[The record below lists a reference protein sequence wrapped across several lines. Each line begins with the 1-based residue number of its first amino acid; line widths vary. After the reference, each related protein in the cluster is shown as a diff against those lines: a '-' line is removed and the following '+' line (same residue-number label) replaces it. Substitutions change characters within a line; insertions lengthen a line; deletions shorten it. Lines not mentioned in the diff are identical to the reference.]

1 MEEPARKPLNLR
13 PGWPGWPTEL
23 TDIEAPP
30 DQLWVRGNLAAL
42 AHQPRIGIVG
52 SRTPTPYGE
61 AQAERFADELAR
73 AGFTVVSGLA
83 RGVDARAHRAAL
95 AAGGAT
101 VAVLGCGVDRPW
113 PNDELTEDLAQH
125 GCLLSEFAPGTA
137 PRRHHF
143 PLRNRLISGLSTAV
157 LVVEAAERS
166 GSLITA
172 RWANDQGRTVF
183 AIPGR
188 IDHPM
193 SRGAHSL
200 LRDGATLARDPLD
213 VLRDLGLEGG
223 TAAPG
228 TPEPTDDLLR
238 ALLGE
243 TRTAPELAR
252 VLGRKLGPVLAE
264 LAEAEVAGRV
274 VRTPG
279 GLYRLA

>member
-1 MEEPARKPLNLR
+1 MEELARRPLNLQPGQ
-13 PGWPGWPTEL
+13 PGWPEAL
-23 TDIEAPP
+23 TNIEAPP
-30 DQLWVRGNLAAL
+30 DQLWLRGNPAVLE
-42 AHQPRIGIVG
+42 HSPRIGIVG

-95 AAGGAT
+95 SAGGAT

-113 PNDELTEDLAQH
+113 PNDELAEDLLHH

-143 PLRNRLISGLSTAV
+143 PLRNRLISGLSLAV
-157 LVVEAAERS
+157 IVVEAAERS

-193 SRGAHSL
+193 SRGTHAL

-213 VLRDLGLEGG
+213 VLRDLGFESGRL
-223 TAAPG
+223 APG
-228 TPEPTDDLLR
+228 SPEPTDELLR

-252 VLGRKLGPVLAE
+252 VLGRHLGPVLAE

-279 GLYRLA
+279 GLYRLS